1 MHTHTVTRFW
11 DWRISGDLKPVKNQ
25 GKGDYCFAFAS
36 CAAVEFLYHRHPD
49 FGQRVLLFPQ
59 DIWNNLVYLNR
70 VMADSPSLEILQQS
84 VPLNERQVKMRIET
98 IIPVL
103 RKNMEH
109 DVYHYGPV
117 IVDVNWNDEM
127 NNISGDVI
135 YRGPR
140 LASAFDPE
148 LISSKMHTHTV
159 TRFWDWRINGDLKPT
174 LVLLLH
180 HVRHSNIYITATHI
194 LDKECCFPTKIFGTL
209 EFI

>member
-70 VMADSPSLEILQQS
+70 VMAGDDEEDDGGYSPSLEILQQS

-98 IIPVL
+98 VIPVL

-109 DVYHYGPV
+109 DVYHYGHYGPV
-117 IVDVNWNDEM
+117 IVDVDWNDEM

-140 LASAFDPE
+140 LASVFDPE
-148 LISSKMHTHTV
+148 LVLIHV
-159 TRFWDWRINGDLKPT
+159 V
-174 LVLLLH
+174 LV
-180 HVRHSNIYITATHI
+180 IG
-194 LDKECCFPTKIFGTL
+194 CGTKKSWK
-209 EFI
+209 